1 MNQEVQS
8 DTYAIVFQRRTNLSS
23 PEKEKIYNF
32 EIYRVEK
39 EEMTSVQSSGAV
51 DRHVSSSSPPIMTS
65 SSTNPESS
73 PIPTTPPSPTT
84 SSNNN
89 NVVHNTNS
97 NDCGPSPVPSS
108 PVSSARP
115 GSVSP
120 TSSQIMSPSNNSNNN
135 VLNLTTSNNNNSSTE
150 REESINKEPSNAS
163 NNNLNNNSSNNINT
177 STSSPSAA
185 STTSSSS
192 TPPPPPSS
200 SSPSSV
206 HQSPIASEVNVVVQ
220 QQKTAS
226 SLPINPTNGHM
237 ATGTIT
243 SHHVNPTSTRPLRLR
258 RVNHSDEIVSGFGK
272 LLKNESLT
280 DVTISCSGGIN
291 IKAHR
296 IVLST
301 FSPYFKSIFE
311 SSPFIDTPWTYPVIV
326 MKDYGYTELKAII
339 EFIYKGEVSV
349 PRDKLSSVLATA
361 KSLEVSG
368 LADLKLDSYG
378 INSNPSS
385 SVVHNHHHSHPSN
398 SSNLSSASHGPL
410 PLVNGSSAAALAAAA
425 SLGSLTGIKRSS
437 DLETSLYGSSVGN
450 NKSASSL
457 HGNTEGNNLHG
468 NNHDSAA
475 VSLAKKLRLLDS
487 PPATNT
493 NSVATDL
500 SLGSSLSSLQ
510 QLQQYAAAS
519 GIDLNSLESVRNL
532 LQQPPRVTSFL
543 QQLRQQT
550 QSPLNNNR
558 SSPTVSN
565 TPNITGSGSPTP
577 TRMSNVSLQQIIN
590 SQKAA
595 AGQQQQLNNGN
606 NTPRLNPHS
615 LQLQQQHLKQ
625 QILQQQLLRSK
636 NHHFQSGVNNNQ
648 GQGALVNAAG
658 VVNFSSNGNSLNQ
671 RSSSLVTNNNSNSTQ
686 IGNNNIPFM
695 QFQQRI
701 RQQIQEKQ
709 RSLALLGQAA
719 AANNG
724 NLNLG
729 NKPLLQKHLTLS
741 KDLSKLT
748 QSGTNLIKVENP
760 VINGAFNH
768 HSSLNHSVTDD
779 DEVEVII
786 KEGDEIKL
794 GKDNNGPASESQ
806 EMDHDDSDHQ
816 RKGSMNDSMID
827 NDESSENLVV
837 EEDSDHQ
844 NNHHSEEMDSENEH
858 GLRNNS
864 HRGINEDDEY
874 EIEID
879 KDAIFQQQQQLRLQ
893 QIQKQQQ
900 NYQLQL
906 QLEQE
911 EQEQRLLEYHQSLSQ
926 ATPSS
931 EGDGDADSSNTGFG
945 FDWQEGFTDDF
956 PHSGKGGD
964 GEHQVNGIGNQRS
977 TPLATPDFLQPRGPG
992 RPRKGNK
999 AQEIS
1004 PCPECNKVFVRP
1016 DVLKLHYRS
1025 VHLNERHPCNLC
1037 PKIFKWPG
1045 DLSKHKRTKH
1055 PDKYPPANANN
1066 SIVVHH

>member
-1 MNQEVQS
+1 MVM
-8 DTYAIVFQRRTNLSS
+8 SS
-23 PEKEKIYNF
+23 S
-32 EIYRVEK
+32 
-39 EEMTSVQSSGAV
+39 SVV
-51 DRHVSSSSPPIMTS
+51 DRHVSSSSPPLMTS
-65 SSTNPESS
+65 SS
-73 PIPTTPPSPTT
+73 
-84 SSNNN
+84 SNQG
-89 NVVHNTNS
+89 S
-97 NDCGPSPVPSS
+97 SPVPNSS
-108 PVSSARP
+108 PASNNVHNGSSNDECIPSPAPSSPMSSARP

-120 TSSQIMSPSNNSNNN
+120 TSSQVMSPSNNNNSSLN
-135 VLNLTTSNNNNSSTE
+135 NTVLNLTTSSENSPKEQNENNSIKQESICNTENSNENKINNSST
-150 REESINKEPSNAS
+150 
-163 NNNLNNNSSNNINT
+163 SNNINT
-177 STSSPSAA
+177 STSSPSAV
-185 STTSSSS
+185 STASSSS
-192 TPPPPPSS
+192 PPPPPPPALQPSS
-200 SSPSSV
+200 PPSSV
-206 HQSPIASEVNVVVQ
+206 HL
-220 QQKTAS
+220 S
-226 SLPINPTNGHM
+226 SV
-237 ATGTIT
+237 TGTQQRCTPHMSESLGHLSSTPVVT
-243 SHHVNPTSTRPLRLR
+243 SHPHVSPTSTRPLRLR

-368 LADLKLDSYG
+368 LADLKLDTFG
-378 INSNPSS
+378 INPSS
-385 SVVHNHHHSHPSN
+385 ATNSHHHSNGNSN
-398 SSNLSSASHGPL
+398 TPAIHGSL
-410 PLVNGSSAAALAAAA
+410 PLVNGSAVS
-425 SLGSLTGIKRSS
+425 SLVGSLTGLKRSS
-437 DLETSLYGSSVGN
+437 DLETSLFKSSAANNAGSLSHQ
-450 NKSASSL
+450 L
-457 HGNTEGNNLHG
+457 HSNSTVDGANNLH
-468 NNHDSAA
+468 DSSGA
-475 VSLAKKLRLLDS
+475 SLAKKLRLLES
-487 PPATNT
+487 PTNL
-493 NSVATDL
+493 ATDL
-500 SLGSSLSSLQ
+500 SLGATASSSLPSAATGASSLSSLQ

-519 GIDLNSLESVRNL
+519 GIDLNSLESVRSL

-565 TPNITGSGSPTP
+565 TSSNISGSSPTP

-595 AGQQQQLNNGN
+595 AAAAAGHQQQQQLSNSA
-606 NTPRLNPHS
+606 RLNPRS

-636 NHHFQSGVNNNQ
+636 NFQSVTAGNNNQ
-648 GQGALVNAAG
+648 GQGGLNTTSFPNSG
-658 VVNFSSNGNSLNQ
+658 NGALNQ
-671 RSSSLVTNNNSNSTQ
+671 RSSVVTNNNTNSQ
-686 IGNNNIPFM
+686 GNNNHIPFM

-701 RQQIQEKQ
+701 RQQIQEKH

-719 AANNG
+719 NNG
-724 NLNLG
+724 VTNLSSS
-729 NKPLLQKHLTLS
+729 KPLLQKHLTLN
-741 KDLSKLT
+741 KDLSKLNN
-748 QSGTNLIKVENP
+748 QSVNNLIKVENP
-760 VINGAFNH
+760 VINGVNFSH
-768 HSSLNHSVTDD
+768 HLSNHSVADD

-794 GKDNNGPASESQ
+794 RDSSNNGPSESQ
-806 EMDHDDSDHQ
+806 ELNQDDEDDHHHQ
-816 RKGSMNDSMID
+816 RKGSMNDSLID
-827 NDESSENLVV
+827 NDESPENLVV
-837 EEDSDHQ
+837 EEDSDNVNHHHR
-844 NNHHSEEMDSENEH
+844 HHSEGMDPEN
-858 GLRNNS
+858 GRNNS
-864 HRGINEDDEY
+864 HRTMNDDDEY

-931 EGDGDADSSNTGFG
+931 EGDGDQDSSNTGFG

-956 PHSGKGGD
+956 PHSAKD
-964 GEHQVNGIGNQRS
+964 GMDHQGNGGIGNQRS

>member
-1 MNQEVQS
+1 M
-8 DTYAIVFQRRTNLSS
+8 SS
-23 PEKEKIYNF
+23 
-32 EIYRVEK
+32 VH
-39 EEMTSVQSSGAV
+39 SSSV

-65 SSTNPESS
+65 SSSNQGSS
-73 PIPTTPPSPTT
+73 PLPQSSPAGI
-84 SSNNN
+84 N
-89 NVVHNTNS
+89 VHNGNS
-97 NDCGPSPVPSS
+97 NDDCIPSPVPSS
-108 PVSSARP
+108 PISSAHP
-115 GSVSP
+115 GSISP
-120 TSSQIMSPSNNSNNN
+120 TSSQVLSPSNSNNN
-135 VLNLTTSNNNNSSTE
+135 VLNLTTTNENCSNENVNKESINNTNGNENKNNNSS
-150 REESINKEPSNAS
+150 P
-163 NNNLNNNSSNNINT
+163 SNNINT
-177 STSSPSAA
+177 STSSPSAV
-185 STTSSSS
+185 STASSSS
-192 TPPPPPSS
+192 SPPPPQSS

-206 HQSPIASEVNVVVQ
+206 RQSSVSTVHVVQ
-220 QQKTAS
+220 QKSTPS
-226 SLPINPTNGHM
+226 NTETNGNM
-237 ATGTIT
+237 TPSVT
-243 SHHVNPTSTRPLRLR
+243 SHPHVNPTSTRPLRLR

-272 LLKNESLT
+272 LFKNESLT

-326 MKDYGYTELKAII
+326 MKDYGYTELRAII

-349 PRDKLSSVLATA
+349 PRDKLSAVLATA

-368 LADLKLDSYG
+368 LADLKLDSFG
-378 INSNPSS
+378 INPSS
-385 SVVHNHHHSHPSN
+385 VVNNNLHFQNNLTSN
-398 SSNLSSASHGPL
+398 VNNTSAIHGSL
-410 PLVNGSSAAALAAAA
+410 PLVIGSSGN
-425 SLGSLTGIKRSS
+425 LGSLTGLKRSS
-437 DLETSLYGSSVGN
+437 DLETSLFKSSVPN
-450 NKSASSL
+450 SNTSPLSHQL
-457 HGNTEGNNLHG
+457 HSNTDHGPGAEARGNNLHESSG
-468 NNHDSAA
+468 A
-475 VSLAKKLRLLDS
+475 SLAKKLRLLES
-487 PPATNT
+487 PTN
-493 NSVATDL
+493 VGATDL

-519 GIDLNSLESVRNL
+519 GIDLNSLESVRSL

-565 TPNITGSGSPTP
+565 TSSHISSNSPTP

-595 AGQQQQLNNGN
+595 AAAAGQLQQQQQLNNGSN
-606 NTPRLNPHS
+606 NASRLNPRS

-636 NHHFQSGVNNNQ
+636 NFQSGTANNQ
-648 GQGALVNAAG
+648 GQAGLNAT
-658 VVNFSSNGNSLNQ
+658 NYTSNSGSNTLNQ
-671 RSSSLVTNNNSNSTQ
+671 RSSVVTNNSQ
-686 IGNNNIPFM
+686 GNNNHIPFM

-701 RQQIQEKQ
+701 RQQIQEKH
-709 RSLALLGQAA
+709 RSLALLAGQGS
-719 AANNG
+719 NNVT
-724 NLNLG
+724 NLST
-729 NKPLLQKHLTLS
+729 KPLLQKHLTLN
-741 KDLSKLT
+741 KDLTKLT
-748 QSGTNLIKVENP
+748 QSGNNLIKVENP
-760 VINGAFNH
+760 VINGSGGVNFNH
-768 HSSLNHSVTDD
+768 QLNNHSVTDD

-786 KEGDEIKL
+786 KEGEEIKMKSDL
-794 GKDNNGPASESQ
+794 NNGQNESQ
-806 EMDHDDSDHQ
+806 EMNQDEDYQ
-816 RKGSMNDSMID
+816 RKGSMNDSLID

-837 EEDSDHQ
+837 EEDSDNL
-844 NNHHSEEMDSENEH
+844 NNMNHSEDIDSENEN
-858 GLRNNS
+858 GSRNNN
-864 HRGINEDDEY
+864 HRMNEDDEY

-931 EGDGDADSSNTGFG
+931 EGDGDQDSSNTGFG

-956 PHSGKGGD
+956 PHSGNKDGLDIQSNGGL
-964 GEHQVNGIGNQRS
+964 GNQRS

>member
-1 MNQEVQS
+1 M
-8 DTYAIVFQRRTNLSS
+8 SS
-23 PEKEKIYNF
+23 
-32 EIYRVEK
+32 VH
-39 EEMTSVQSSGAV
+39 SSGV

-65 SSTNPESS
+65 SSSNQGSS
-73 PIPTTPPSPTT
+73 PIPTSSPACI
-84 SSNNN
+84 N
-89 NVVHNTNS
+89 VHNGNS
-97 NDCGPSPVPSS
+97 NDDCIPSPVPSS
-108 PVSSARP
+108 PISSAHP
-115 GSVSP
+115 GSISP
-120 TSSQIMSPSNNSNNN
+120 TSSQVLSPSNSNNN
-135 VLNLTTSNNNNSSTE
+135 VLNLTTSNDNCPNENGSKESINNTTSNENKNNNSST
-150 REESINKEPSNAS
+150 
-163 NNNLNNNSSNNINT
+163 SNNINT
-177 STSSPSAA
+177 STSSPSAV
-185 STTSSSS
+185 STASSSS
-192 TPPPPPSS
+192 SPPPPQSS

-206 HQSPIASEVNVVVQ
+206 HQSSISSIHVVQ
-220 QQKTAS
+220 QKSTPSNTESNSNLAPS
-226 SLPINPTNGHM
+226 V
-237 ATGTIT
+237 T
-243 SHHVNPTSTRPLRLR
+243 SHSHVNPTSTRPLRLR

-311 SSPFIDTPWTYPVIV
+311 SSPFVDTPWTYPVIV
-326 MKDYGYTELKAII
+326 MKDYGYTELRAIV

-349 PRDKLSSVLATA
+349 PRDKLSAVLATA

-368 LADLKLDSYG
+368 LADLKLDSFG
-378 INSNPSS
+378 INPSS
-385 SVVHNHHHSHPSN
+385 LVNNHYQ
-398 SSNLSSASHGPL
+398 SHGTNNVNNTPAIHGSL
-410 PLVNGSSAAALAAAA
+410 PLVNGSSGN
-425 SLGSLTGIKRSS
+425 LGSLTGMKRSS
-437 DLETSLYGSSVGN
+437 DLETSLFKSSVPN
-450 NKSASSL
+450 SNTSPLSHQL
-457 HGNTEGNNLHG
+457 HSNTDAGIGGGGGNNLH
-468 NNHDSAA
+468 DSSGA
-475 VSLAKKLRLLDS
+475 SLAKKLRLLDS
-487 PPATNT
+487 PTN
-493 NSVATDL
+493 VGATDL

-519 GIDLNSLESVRNL
+519 GIDLNSLESVRSL

-565 TPNITGSGSPTP
+565 TSSHISGSSPTP

-595 AGQQQQLNNGN
+595 ASVAAGQLQQQQQLNNNN
-606 NTPRLNPHS
+606 NTSRLNPRS

-636 NHHFQSGVNNNQ
+636 NFQSGTGNNQ
-648 GQGALVNAAG
+648 GQGLNAASFTNNG
-658 VVNFSSNGNSLNQ
+658 SNTLNQ
-671 RSSSLVTNNNSNSTQ
+671 RSSVVTNNSQ
-686 IGNNNIPFM
+686 GNNNHIPFM

-701 RQQIQEKQ
+701 RQQIQEKH
-709 RSLALLGQAA
+709 RSLALLAGQTT
-719 AANNG
+719 NNVT
-724 NLNLG
+724 NLST
-729 NKPLLQKHLTLS
+729 KPLLQKHLTLN
-741 KDLSKLT
+741 KDLTKLT
-748 QSGTNLIKVENP
+748 QSGNNLIKVENP
-760 VINGAFNH
+760 VINGGVNFNH
-768 HSSLNHSVTDD
+768 QLKNHSVTDD

-786 KEGDEIKL
+786 KEGEEIKMKGSDL
-794 GKDNNGPASESQ
+794 NNGQNESQ
-806 EMDHDDSDHQ
+806 EMNQDEDYQ
-816 RKGSMNDSMID
+816 RKGSMNDSLID

-837 EEDSDHQ
+837 EEDSDNQ
-844 NNHHSEEMDSENEH
+844 NNINHPDDVDSENEI
-858 GLRNNS
+858 GLRGNNN
-864 HRGINEDDEY
+864 HRMNDDDEY

-931 EGDGDADSSNTGFG
+931 EGDGDQDSSNTGFG

-956 PHSGKGGD
+956 PHSGNKD
-964 GEHQVNGIGNQRS
+964 GLDLQSNGGIGNQRS